1 MNLKK
6 IIRFFIDSQKQR
18 KNKFHINDD
27 SSYQI
32 MRILYRISNGLFLN
46 LLGNFITKT
55 KYRKFK
61 AGYKNLENISDDK
74 ILQISEEINKMR
86 VYNKTQ
92 IKEIHTSDIV
102 LDINGY
108 TSKVDLKNKNTATR
122 MDVLKSD
129 LFSNSKITELAS
141 QKKWINLIKENYGFE
156 PQLMDIT
163 AWYTFPETSKL
174 LDNSNEEDTSYDAQL
189 WHQDVDK
196 IRDIK
201 IFIYLTDV
209 LDLNDGPFEILKETH
224 LFNFYKFKY
233 FNKNN
238 FRILSKDIPK
248 KLEEKKLSFLGKKG
262 TNFIV
267 DTRCIHRG
275 LKVKKNYRLVLEL
288 YFSNSFFG
296 KHFKF
301 NDFTRPKLKPEWNSY
316 NTWKNIIKNE
326 PDTYKYLFLG
336 KD

>member
-6 IIRFFIDSQKQR
+6 IIRFFIDSQKQ
-18 KNKFHINDD
+18 KENKFYINED

-32 MRILYRISNGLFLN
+32 MRFLYRISNGLFLN
-46 LLGNFITKT
+46 LLGRFITKT

-61 AGYKNLENISDDK
+61 TGYKNLENISDDK
-74 ILQISEEINKMR
+74 IFKISKEINKMR

-92 IKEIHTSDIV
+92 IKEIHTSDVI
-102 LDINGY
+102 LDINDY
-108 TSKVDLKNKNTATR
+108 TSKIDLKNQNIATR

-129 LFSNSKITELAS
+129 LFSNSEITKLAT
-141 QKKWINLIKENYGFE
+141 QEKWIDLIKENYGFE
-156 PQLMDIT
+156 PQLLDIT

-174 LDNSNEEDTSYDAQL
+174 LDNNSEEHTSYDAQL
-189 WHQDVDK
+189 WHRDVDK

-201 IFIYLTDV
+201 ILIYLTDV

-224 LFNFYKFKY
+224 FFSFYKFKY

-248 KLEEKKLSFLGKKG
+248 KLKKNKISFLGKKG

-267 DTRCIHRG
+267 DTRCLHRG
-275 LKVKKNYRLVLEL
+275 AKVRRNRRLILEL

-316 NTWKNIIKNE
+316 KQWNDKIENE
-326 PDTYKYLFLG
+326 PETYKYLFLG